1 MQGAVQKKREQ
12 MKKEKLLRLAGLIG
26 AMFVLLA
33 CSVFSSVAPTASV
46 TPTEV
51 VTSTVELPASTA
63 TAIATS
69 IPAVQEPTI
78 VIRLGP
84 GKYAQPIWLEVL
96 TGEYKLTN
104 GVTLLAGSAI
114 GVYTESL
121 TFPSGMAIEIGDGGL
136 ELMGVSYD
144 AGTQLVVDSSGN
156 LVPSAG
162 TNNGDTSASN
172 GAILFEGDFSSKNAQ
187 GWRVGDQSNDYG
199 NLNIEMI
206 DDQYIMT
213 LTGKEDYYFV
223 ITSIP
228 DFSAKDFVLSMDVT
242 VLESKV
248 KAGNL
253 SFELSVREA
262 DGVNGR
268 HYSFSLF
275 NDGTSSGE
283 VWPTKKYEDI
293 ITFWG
298 NVPNS
303 AISFKEGVTNT
314 ISLEANDSTFTL
326 YVNGQKI
333 DEVTDATINEAG
345 NISINLGLYKPNEI
359 LKIVFENLTI
369 TAIP

>member
-1 MQGAVQKKREQ
+1 
-12 MKKEKLLRLAGLIG
+12 MKKEKMLRLVGLIG

-33 CSVFSSVAPTASV
+33 CSVFSSTGPASV

-51 VTSTVELPASTA
+51 VTATVDLPASTA
-63 TAIATS
+63 TAISTS

-96 TGEYKLTN
+96 TGEYELAS
-104 GVTLLAGSAI
+104 GDTLLTGSAI
-114 GVYTESL
+114 GVYTEWL
-121 TFPSGMAIEIGDGGL
+121 TFPAGMVIEIGDGGL
-136 ELMGVSYD
+136 ELMDVSYE
-144 AGTQLVVDSSGN
+144 AGTQLIVDTSGS
-156 LVPSAG
+156 LVTKAG
-162 TNNGDTSASN
+162 TNNGEPSNSN
-172 GAILFEGDFSSKNAQ
+172 GGILFEGDFSSKNTQ
-187 GWRVGDQSNDYG
+187 GWDVGDQSNDYG
-199 NLNIEMI
+199 DLNIELI

-213 LTGKEDYYFV
+213 LTGKQDYYFV
-223 ITSIP
+223 ITPIP
-228 DFSAKDFVLSMDVT
+228 NFSAKDFVLSMDVT
-242 VLESKV
+242 VLESMV
-248 KAGNL
+248 QTGNL

-268 HYSFSLF
+268 HYSFSLL

-283 VWPTKKYEDI
+283 VWPTKNYQDI

-298 NVPNS
+298 KVPNS
-303 AISFKEGVTNT
+303 AINFEESVMNT
-314 ISLEANDSTFTL
+314 ISLEVNDSTFTL

-345 NISINLGLYKPNEI
+345 NISINLGLYKPNET
-359 LKIVFENLTI
+359 LKIAFENLTI